1 MLSDKRYRLIACDID
16 GTILDANHK
25 VCERLIKVVKYL
37 QEQGY
42 IFTLASARTPA
53 SVIKVAES
61 FGIDNYIISLNG
73 SFISNHKHEV
83 LYSKTFPLS
92 RVQTQLEQLDKGIT
106 RNYYSEFK
114 WMLEYPNQF
123 SDLEIAFHTGICA
136 PIPKTNLTELNKIT
150 LIGEHD
156 LLVAAQAQLQ
166 QDDSLL
172 VGFSH
177 TNFLE
182 MSCKTI
188 SKFSGVA
195 HYAKTLN
202 IETSQVIAFG
212 DGENDMPMLSQVGLG
227 VAMANAHAHVKD
239 SAHDVAG
246 YHYEQ
251 GVALYLEN
259 MIAKNIL

>member
-1 MLSDKRYRLIACDID
+1 MLSDKKYRLIACDID
-16 GTILDANHK
+16 GTILDANHN
-25 VCERLIKVVKYL
+25 VCERLVKVVRYL

-42 IFTLASARTPA
+42 VFTLASARTPA
-53 SVIKVAES
+53 SVIMVAES
-61 FGIDNYIISLNG
+61 FGITNHVISLNG
-73 SFISNHKHEV
+73 SFITNHKHEV
-83 LYSKTFPLS
+83 LYSKTFPLN
-92 RVQTQLEQLDKGIT
+92 RVQAQLEQLDKNIA

-114 WMLEYPNQF
+114 WMLEHPNHF
-123 SDLEIAFHTGICA
+123 SELEIAFHSGICA
-136 PIPKTNLTELNKIT
+136 PIPKASLEEVNKVT

-156 LLVAAQAQLQ
+156 LLLSAQAKLQ

-177 TNFLE
+177 PNFVE
-182 MSCKTI
+182 ISCNTI

-195 HYAKTLN
+195 HYAKTLG

-251 GVALYLEN
+251 GVACIYF
-259 MIAKNIL
+259 A